1 MCPLC
6 DTCKYWKLSD
16 TCLEAR
22 VSILFDNSATL
33 FFAIFMSLWAVCFLE
48 FWKRKN
54 IRYVIIEPI
63 IYNPNRFS
71 V

>member
-6 DTCKYWKLSD
+6 DTCKYWKLSE

-33 FFAIFMSLWAVCFLE
+33 FFAVFMSLWAACFLE
-48 FWKRKN
+48 YWKRQN
-54 IRYVIIEPI
+54 IRLAYEWNCLDFEEDEVK
-63 IYNPNRFS
+63 
-71 V
+71 